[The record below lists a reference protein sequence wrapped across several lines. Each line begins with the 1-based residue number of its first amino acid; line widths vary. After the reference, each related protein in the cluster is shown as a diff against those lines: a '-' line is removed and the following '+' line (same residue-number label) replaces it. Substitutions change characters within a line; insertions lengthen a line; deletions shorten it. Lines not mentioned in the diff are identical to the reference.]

1 MMTPTLAGMKHVDG
15 DQGKS
20 SAFSV
25 RDAATQVL
33 HHPAH
38 PWNDAQD
45 VECVAVRSPPTH
57 PSPLWVSSS
66 LLRLPL
72 HR

>member
-1 MMTPTLAGMKHVDG
+1 MTPTLAGMKYVDV
-15 DQGKS
+15 DQGKF

-25 RDAATQVL
+25 RDTAAQVL

-38 PWNDAQD
+38 PQNGTQD
-45 VECVAVRSPPTH
+45 VECVAVRLPTTR
-57 PSPLWVSSS
+57 PSHLWVSSS